1 MSVLRVDN
9 YIIDTPLYEVVLQL
23 KMALYHKLRY
33 TLAKVSKNERFV
45 WDSSWIEVGD
55 KGF

>member
-23 KMALYHKLRY
+23 KMALTNG
-33 TLAKVSKNERFV
+33 TL
-45 WDSSWIEVGD
+45 I
-55 KGF
+55 